1 MTADTPAATGG
12 YRAFLEAQEVPTL
25 RDWSLELARERRD
38 VGFFWDLAKHL
49 PASDDVATD
58 DSFSGPGTTIA
69 DFLELW
75 RELRG
80 KNPHVLRENEPLLR
94 AHYIDYLARH
104 ES

>member
-1 MTADTPAATGG
+1 MTDALGEQLDALPTEELRA
-12 YRAFLEAQEVPTL
+12 RAFA
-25 RDWSLELARERRD
+25 LAERRHD
-38 VGFFWDLAKHL
+38 VRFFWDLAKHL

-80 KNPHVLRENEPLLR
+80 KNVLRENEPLLR
-94 AHYIDYLARH
+94 AHFIDYLAKH
-104 ES
+104 QA